1 MTESQRRSIRLSE
14 IRERLNALNAVEV
27 LSDEQSAEQ
36 RRLVEEYPGVE
47 TAYRAAL
54 ICEDEV
60 EVQGSQDAAD
70 GETRATLE
78 LLRECRISRFVEAAD
93 ARRAVDGAEG
103 ELMSALSVPNTAGAF
118 PLRLLDER
126 LDEGYD
132 PAVERDRDRET
143 RTSLDGSDNQTG
155 VSVRPWIDRVF
166 IADSAS
172 QFLGVTR
179 ESVPSGD
186 RRYVVV
192 TGGQSSTA
200 TATIRER
207 GEGGDRGADDD

>member
-93 ARRAVDGAEG
+93 AREPWTAQRA
-103 ELMSALSVPNTAGAF
+103 N
-118 PLRLLDER
+118 
-126 LDEGYD
+126 
-132 PAVERDRDRET
+132 
-143 RTSLDGSDNQTG
+143 
-155 VSVRPWIDRVF
+155 
-166 IADSAS
+166 
-172 QFLGVTR
+172 
-179 ESVPSGD
+179 
-186 RRYVVV
+186 
-192 TGGQSSTA
+192 
-200 TATIRER
+200 
-207 GEGGDRGADDD
+207 